1 MLVIGGLHIVF
12 FDNNEKYD
20 VYLYYNHKRYL
31 TNILYDISV
40 LFDFSLLTY
49 WAIKLDRNVFEPLF
63 IMSLLAWITYF
74 LNYNQALS
82 LFLIPIYIV
91 LAILYYKKIIK

>member
-40 LFDFSLLTY
+40 LFDFSLLAY
-49 WAIKLDRNVFEPLF
+49 WAIKLDRVVFKPLF
-63 IMSLLAWITYF
+63 IMSLLSWITYF
-74 LNYNQALS
+74 LNYNQVFS
-82 LFLIPIYIV
+82 LLLIPTYIV